1 MKKLLILRSAALAAS
16 LVTMSFAS
24 LATDT
29 TSWNFT

>member
-24 LATDT
+24 LAT
-29 TSWNFT
+29 